1 MAAPPGGADMADADN
16 ADTADEPDEFEDAV
30 AQFLRE
36 YFEAEPVGASFY
48 GLTEWDGQLPDLSAA
63 GFAEREA
70 AAARW
75 LDRFAAW
82 PETALAPE
90 QRIDLALLHS
100 HLGQQVATADFAAW
114 QRYPTM
120 YLENGVFELF
130 VH

>member
-1 MAAPPGGADMADADN
+1 MAARPGEAGV
-16 ADTADEPDEFEDAV
+16 ADEAVPDEFEAAV

-48 GLTEWDGQLPDLSAA
+48 GLTEWDGRLPDLTAA

-75 LDRFAAW
+75 LERFSAW
-82 PETALAPE
+82 PTAGAAETGLTPE
-90 QRIDLALLHS
+90 QRIDLALLHA

-114 QRYPTM
+114 QRYPT
-120 YLENGVFELF
+120 
-130 VH
+130 